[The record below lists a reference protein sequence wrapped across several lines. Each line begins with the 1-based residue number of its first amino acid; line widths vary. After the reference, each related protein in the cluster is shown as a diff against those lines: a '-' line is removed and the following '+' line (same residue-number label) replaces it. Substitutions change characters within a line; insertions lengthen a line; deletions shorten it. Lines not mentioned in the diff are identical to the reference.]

1 ESALD
6 SKDPVKK
13 PAEPQPSDLWAV
25 LRAILSTPWGRRIA
39 LVIVGI
45 VLFFTGYVSGRWGRA
60 DLHSQLSDRKQEIVR
75 FKKEIENYKAEV
87 ESVAVER
94 DQLRQR
100 LRESEEKRE
109 FYKQR
114 DKIRKYVSDARR
126 AWEARNVKEALE
138 ALHKANIHFQSE
150 ARDAKGIS
158 NYLYRTISRRMQQA
172 LTAMETDCAAG
183 KPVQGSAFEPP
194 PAPAVSC
201 LDRVNSLLQ
210 HVIDALPPAR
220 ED

>member
-1 ESALD
+1 PS
-6 SKDPVKK
+6 
-13 PAEPQPSDLWAV
+13 EPQPSDLWAV

-45 VLFFTGYVSGRWGRA
+45 VLFFTGWVSGRWGRS
-60 DLHSQLSDRKQEIVR
+60 DLNSQLSDRKQEIVR
-75 FKKEIENYKAEV
+75 FKKEVVNYKAEIDSIV
-87 ESVAVER
+87 IER

-150 ARDAKGIS
+150 ARDAKGVS
-158 NYLYRTISRRMQQA
+158 NYLYRTIARRMQQA
-172 LTAMETDCAAG
+172 LTAIETDCADSR
-183 KPVQGSAFEPP
+183 PVQSSAFEPP
-194 PAPAVSC
+194 AVPAVSC
-201 LDRVNSLLQ
+201 LERVNGLLQ